1 MIIDYLFREEYSKV
15 YDIVL
20 VGEFDF
26 SIVNFIVGLVNGK
39 QFDNDMSL
47 SVLNELV
54 IKNHDKYGELNK
66 FY

>member
-1 MIIDYLFREEYSKV
+1 
-15 YDIVL
+15 VL